1 MENTDILNKKPL
13 RQIIIETDGSRVKV
27 VKSEVYS
34 LIEFNYILQTVSD
47 FINNPPEV
55 KKPKV
60 EEPVIEENVQ
70 TATPIIEN
78 NTDEIK

>member
-13 RQIIIETDGSRVKV
+13 RQIIIETDGSKVRV

-34 LIEFNYILQTVSD
+34 LLEFNSILQTVSD

-55 KKPKV
+55 KAPKV
-60 EEPVIEENVQ
+60 EEPVVEENVQ
-70 TATPIIEN
+70 IATPIIEN
-78 NTDEIK
+78 NTEGIK